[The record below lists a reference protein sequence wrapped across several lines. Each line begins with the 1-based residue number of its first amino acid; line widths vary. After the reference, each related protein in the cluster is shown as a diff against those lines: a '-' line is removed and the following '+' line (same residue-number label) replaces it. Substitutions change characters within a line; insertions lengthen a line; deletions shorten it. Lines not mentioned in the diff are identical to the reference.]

1 MIIKGYIREHLF
13 KLPTKDN
20 AILKEDIEKKFNKT
34 INDGPEMGIL
44 YPLTKIEGNENIVIE
59 KQKTNI
65 FLLNLLL
72 LVLKQNDKAITVKEN
87 YHDKFIILQL
97 EQETSLKLQGMS
109 FSDLEKKVMEYIT
122 PPTPSTPSIL
132 ENVEFNLA
140 WVKKAHKELNGKG

>member
-1 MIIKGYIREHLF
+1 MMIIKGYIREHLF

-20 AILKEDIEKKFNKT
+20 AILKGAIEKKFNTT
-34 INDGPEMGIL
+34 INDGSEMGIV

-87 YHDKFIILQL
+87 YDDKFIILQL
-97 EQETSLKLQGMS
+97 ETETSLKLQDMS
-109 FSDLEKKVMEYIT
+109 FSDLEKKVMEYV
-122 PPTPSTPSIL
+122 TPSTPSIL

-140 WVKKAHKELNGKG
+140 WVEKAHKELNGKG